1 MNKLLFGK
9 LQRELLWAMLF
20 TMLVTVLFYFSGLK
34 LINLCL
40 GYFFDDGSFVEEI
53 TGQDVRQF
61 QAYVTDNGIA
71 STDTEEIRQWIRK
84 KEPVSFEMITNSQT
98 AFDYG
103 GFVTDNVNSEMLID
117 PALSVYVHEIVFA
130 DKSAMIYY
138 DGLYDYKAYIAL
150 ICLLLLASLLLFI
163 GIFIRLIRNKISY
176 VTRLE
181 ANIHILEGGDL
192 QYEIEVKGCDELA
205 GLARSLNDMR
215 LSLTHQIEAK
225 EEAFQANHSL
235 ITALSHDLRTPL
247 TTQTGYLE
255 ILKEGHY
262 QTREEHDKYVNKCLD
277 TCKQIKVM
285 SDRLFDYFFA
295 FPGEETKSCR
305 LETFDA
311 GELFLQFISENA
323 FLLEEEGYC
332 FHIEMPKEKTGTQA
346 NVEFL
351 CRIFD
356 NIFSNLRKYA
366 EKTELILIRVQKTE
380 PWVELAFRNTNR
392 REPQN
397 VESARVGLE
406 NVKSLMKSQGGRA
419 EIRQSKETFEITLFF
434 RPANEEK

>member
-9 LQRELLWAMLF
+9 LRRELLWAMLF

-40 GYFFDDGSFVEEI
+40 GYFFDGSSFVAEI
-53 TGQDVRQF
+53 TEQDVGQF

-71 STDTEEIRQWIRK
+71 STDTEEIRQWVRK

-98 AFDYG
+98 VFDYG
-103 GFVTDNVNSEMLID
+103 GFIMDDVSSELLID
-117 PALSVYVHEIVFA
+117 PALSIYVHEIIFA
-130 DKSAMIYY
+130 DKAAMIYY

-150 ICLLLLASLLLFI
+150 VCLLLLLSLLLFI
-163 GIFIRLIRNKISY
+163 WIFIRLIRNKISY

-181 ANIHILEGGDL
+181 AGIHILEGGDL

-215 LSLTHQIEAK
+215 LSLAHQINAK

-255 ILKEGHY
+255 ILREGHY
-262 QTREEHDKYVNKCLD
+262 QTKEEHDRYVNKCLD
-277 TCKQIKVM
+277 TCKQIKIM

-295 FPGEETKSCR
+295 FRGEETESCG
-305 LETFDA
+305 LEPFDA
-311 GELFLQFISENA
+311 RELFLQFISENT
-323 FLLEEEGYC
+323 FLLEEDGFC
-332 FHIEMPKEKTGTQA
+332 FHVEMPDEKTDTQA

-356 NIFSNLRKYA
+356 NIFSNLSKYA
-366 EKTELILIRVQKTE
+366 EKAEPILIRVRKTE
-380 PWVELAFRNTNR
+380 QWVELAFRNTKR
-392 REPQN
+392 REPQS

-419 EIRQSKETFEITLFF
+419 EILQSKEFFEIALFF
-434 RPANEEK
+434 RPANETE